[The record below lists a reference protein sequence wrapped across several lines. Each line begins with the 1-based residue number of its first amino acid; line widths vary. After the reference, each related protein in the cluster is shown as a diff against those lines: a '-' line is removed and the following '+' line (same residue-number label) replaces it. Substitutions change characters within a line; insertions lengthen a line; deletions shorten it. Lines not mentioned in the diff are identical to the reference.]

1 MVLLDPF
8 SHNSA
13 YLYSAYVGL
22 LRGAVAV
29 AITLSLLVSIDR
41 IYKVR
46 ARQAGQGG
54 AGLPSVR
61 RISCIIRD
69 AGSAG

>member
-41 IYKVR
+41 IYKVC
-46 ARQAGQGG
+46 ARKAG
-54 AGLPSVR
+54 
-61 RISCIIRD
+61 
-69 AGSAG
+69 

>member
-1 MVLLDPF
+1 MVLLNPF

-41 IYKVR
+41 IYKVC
-46 ARQAGQGG
+46 ARKVGWRV

-61 RISCIIRD
+61 RITRIIRD